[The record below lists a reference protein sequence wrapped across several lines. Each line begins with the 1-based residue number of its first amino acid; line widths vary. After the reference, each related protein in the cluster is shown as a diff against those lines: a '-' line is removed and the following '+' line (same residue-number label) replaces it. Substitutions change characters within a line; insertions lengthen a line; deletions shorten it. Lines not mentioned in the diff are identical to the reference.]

1 MALVE
6 GGQSSIQEGWTL
18 ASWALLGS
26 GEASAFLG
34 PGGARGVKAG
44 QAWMEVLRVGSN
56 VQVRGLSSRMGKG
69 NFSFFLIFVPT
80 NF

>member
-1 MALVE
+1 VALVE

-56 VQVRGLSSRMGKG
+56 VQVRGLSEVGKG

>member
-26 GEASAFLG
+26 GEASVFLG

-56 VQVRGLSSRMGKG
+56 VQVRGLSEVGKG
-69 NFSFFLIFVPT
+69 NLLFFLIFVPT

>member
-56 VQVRGLSSRMGKG
+56 V
-69 NFSFFLIFVPT
+69 
-80 NF
+80 